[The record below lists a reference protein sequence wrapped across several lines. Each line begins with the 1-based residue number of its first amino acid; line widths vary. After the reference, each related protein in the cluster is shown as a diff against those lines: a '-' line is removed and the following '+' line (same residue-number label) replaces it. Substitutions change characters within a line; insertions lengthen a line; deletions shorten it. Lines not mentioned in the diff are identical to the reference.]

1 MLKLPLPGFVVG
13 AIVRALTQLNSA
25 EVGVAQSCWCGSDLW
40 HGSKQLEINKK
51 KTQTS
56 LWYCGIKTRL
66 TSGFQHAKIGV
77 KNNERHARDKK
88 LKRELH
94 CTPQR
99 SAFWLLKETFWIDL
113 FSGFVVSFFFL
124 SFFFKD
130 VSNSRCI
137 ALRDIFTEDIISL
150 VKVCLATSKLH

>member
-40 HGSKQLEINKK
+40 HGSKQLEIEKK
-51 KTQTS
+51 NPPKKNPQTS

-77 KNNERHARDKK
+77 KNNEHARDKK
-88 LKRELH
+88 LKREVH
-94 CTPQR
+94 CTLQR
-99 SAFWLLKETFWIDL
+99 SAFRLLKETLWIDL
-113 FSGFVVSFFFL
+113 FSGFVVSFFFFL
-124 SFFFKD
+124 SFLKVWATLD
-130 VSNSRCI
+130 
-137 ALRDIFTEDIISL
+137 ALRCETFSL
-150 VKVCLATSKLH
+150 RT